1 MNWKQLYASA
11 TPEEKLEL
19 LMHMMQT
26 VETRQQRVVFTGRHW
41 LRNRRQGYQA
51 HFLNDR
57 RSGRHNIQR
66 AASLITFGVV
76 LFTVSVATWGIVL
89 STPVHVGAPVL
100 FFHVTALMGVYA
112 FKPYRL
118 RSTAISLHS

>member
-1 MNWKQLYASA
+1 MNWKQLHASA

-26 VETRQQRVVFTGRHW
+26 VEERQQRVVFTGRRW
-41 LRNRRQGYQA
+41 VRNRRQGYEA

-57 RSGRHNIQR
+57 RRHTR
-66 AASLITFGVV
+66 ARIASLLTFVVV
-76 LFTVSVATWGIVL
+76 LVTVSVATWGIVL
-89 STPVHVGAPVL
+89 SAPVHVGAPVL

-118 RSTAISLHS
+118 RTNTLPLHS